1 MQIRPARESELP
13 RLMEL
18 FDTARAYMRKN
29 GNTVQ
34 WVNGYPSEDLI
45 RQDIA
50 QDRAFV
56 VEEDGIAEAV
66 FCYLAGR
73 HVEPTYAVVYGGAW
87 PDDAPYGVIHRL
99 ASSGKLRGVMGLCA
113 DWALSRCPV
122 LRVDTHESNAT
133 MRSAMARLGCAERG
147 TIILGDETPR
157 IAFQKRRDCPI
168 RECRSEEDFR
178 AAGTVLSEAWR
189 ASHSFCGP
197 GFLARHT
204 PEERTEYLKA
214 ESQQGKRVFTIEN
227 GGKVL
232 GLVSLCG
239 SEIGDL
245 YVLPEAQGLGYGRLL
260 LDFAVRQAPET
271 PTLWLLENNT
281 AAQRFYEDAGF
292 TFTGR
297 ENRSG
302 KLAEREMTLR
312 A

>member
-1 MQIRPARESELP
+1 MNIRPARESELP

-56 VEEDGIAEAV
+56 VEEDGVVEAV

-133 MRSAMARLGCAERG
+133 MRAAMARLGCAERG

-197 GFLARHT
+197 DFLARHT

-245 YVLPEAQGLGYGRLL
+245 YVLPEAKGLGYGRLL

-292 TFTGR
+292 TFAGR

>member
-1 MQIRPARESELP
+1 MYIRPARESELP

-34 WVNGYPSEDLI
+34 WVNGYPSETLI
-45 RQDIA
+45 REDIA
-50 QDRAFV
+50 RNRAFV
-56 VEEDGIAEAV
+56 VEENGEAEAV

-73 HVEPTYAVVYGGAW
+73 RVEPTYAVIYGGAW

-133 MRSAMARLGCAERG
+133 MRAAMARLGFTERG
-147 TIILGDETPR
+147 TIILGDGTPR
-157 IAFQKRRDCPI
+157 VAFQKRRDCPI
-168 RECRSEEDFR
+168 RECRSEEDFS
-178 AAGTVLSEAWR
+178 AAGAVLSEAWQ
-189 ASHSFCGP
+189 ASHGFCGP
-197 GFLARHT
+197 DFLARHT
-204 PEERTEYLKA
+204 PEERAKYLKTA
-214 ESQQGKRVFTIEN
+214 DRQGKRVFTLAN
-227 GGKVL
+227 DGKVL
-232 GLVSLCG
+232 GLASLLG

-260 LDFAVRQAPET
+260 LDFAVRQAEGT
-271 PTLWLLENNT
+271 PTLWLLENNA
-281 AAQRFYEDAGF
+281 AAQRFYENAGF
-292 TFTGR
+292 AFTGR

-302 KLAEREMTLR
+302 KLTEREMSLQ

>member
-1 MQIRPARESELP
+1 MNIRPARESELP

-18 FDTARAYMRKN
+18 FDTARAYMRRN

-56 VEEDGIAEAV
+56 VEEAGIAEAV

-73 HVEPTYAVVYGGAW
+73 RVEPTYAVIYGGAW

-133 MRSAMARLGCAERG
+133 MRAAMAHLGFTERG
-147 TIILGDETPR
+147 TIILGDGTPR

-168 RECRSEEDFR
+168 RECRTEEDFR
-178 AAGTVLSEAWR
+178 AAGAVLSEAWQ
-189 ASHSFCGP
+189 ASHGFCSP
-197 GFLARHT
+197 DFLARHT
-204 PEERTEYLKA
+204 PEERTEYLEA
-214 ESQQGKRVFTIEN
+214 GGRQGKRVFTIAN
-227 GGKVL
+227 GSKAL

-239 SEIGDL
+239 SEIVDL

-260 LDFAVRQAPET
+260 LDFAVRQAPGD
-271 PTLWLLENNT
+271 PTLWLLENNA
-281 AAQRFYEDAGF
+281 AAQRFYENAGF
-292 TFTGR
+292 AFTGR

-302 KLAEREMTLR
+302 KLTEREMSLQ

>member
-1 MQIRPARESELP
+1 MNIRPARESELP

-56 VEEDGIAEAV
+56 VEEDGVVEAV

-133 MRSAMARLGCAERG
+133 MRAAMARLGCAERG

-197 GFLARHT
+197 DFLARHT

-260 LDFAVRQAPET
+260 LDFAVRQAPEPT
-271 PTLWLLENNT
+271 TLWLLENNT

-302 KLAEREMTLR
+302 KLAEREMTLKG
-312 A
+312 

>member
-1 MQIRPARESELP
+1 MNIRPARESELP

-56 VEEDGIAEAV
+56 VEEDGVVEAV

-99 ASSGKLRGVMGLCA
+99 ASSGKLRGVMGFCA

-178 AAGTVLSEAWR
+178 TAGTVLSEAWR

-197 GFLARHT
+197 DFLARHT

>member
-1 MQIRPARESELP
+1 MYIRPARESELP

-18 FDTARAYMRKN
+18 FDTARAYMRRN

-45 RQDIA
+45 RHDIA
-50 QDRAFV
+50 QNRAFV
-56 VEEDGIAEAV
+56 VEENGTVEAV

-73 HVEPTYAVVYGGAW
+73 HVEPTYAVIYGGAW

-113 DWALSRCPV
+113 GWALSRCPV

-133 MRSAMARLGCAERG
+133 MRAAMARLGFTECG

-168 RECRSEEDFR
+168 RECRREEDFL
-178 AAGTVLSEAWR
+178 AAGAVLSQAWQ
-189 ASHSFCGP
+189 ASHSFCTP
-197 GFLARHT
+197 DFLARHT
-204 PEERTEYLKA
+204 PEERTEYLKT
-214 ESQQGKRVFTIEN
+214 ETRQGKRVFTITN
-227 GGKVL
+227 DSKVF
-232 GLVSLCG
+232 GLVSLHG

-260 LDFAVRQAPET
+260 LDFAVRQAFGT
-271 PTLWLLENNT
+271 PTLWILETNT
-281 AAQRFYEDAGF
+281 AARRFYENAGF

-302 KLAEREMTLR
+302 KLAEREMTLKG
-312 A
+312 

>member
-1 MQIRPARESELP
+1 MNIRPARESELP

-56 VEEDGIAEAV
+56 VEEDGVEEAV

-133 MRSAMARLGCAERG
+133 MRAAMARLGCAERG

-197 GFLARHT
+197 DFLARHT

-281 AAQRFYEDAGF
+281 AAQRF
-292 TFTGR
+292 
-297 ENRSG
+297 
-302 KLAEREMTLR
+302 
-312 A
+312 

>member
-1 MQIRPARESELP
+1 M
-13 RLMEL
+13 
-18 FDTARAYMRKN
+18 
-29 GNTVQ
+29 
-34 WVNGYPSEDLI
+34 
-45 RQDIA
+45 
-50 QDRAFV
+50 
-56 VEEDGIAEAV
+56 VEEDGVVEAV

-178 AAGTVLSEAWR
+178 TAGTVLSEAWR

-197 GFLARHT
+197 DFLARHT

-302 KLAEREMTLR
+302 KLAEREMTLKG
-312 A
+312 

>member
-1 MQIRPARESELP
+1 MNIRPARMSELP

-18 FDTARAYMRKN
+18 FDIARAYMRRN

-34 WVNGYPSEDLI
+34 WVNGYPSEALI

-73 HVEPTYAVVYGGAW
+73 HVEPTYAVVYGGTW

-99 ASSGKLRGVMGLCA
+99 ASSGKLRGVMGFCA

-133 MRSAMARLGCAERG
+133 MRSAMARLGFTECG

-178 AAGTVLSEAWR
+178 AAGAVLSEAWR
-189 ASHSFCGP
+189 ASHGFCAP
-197 GFLARHT
+197 DFLARHT
-204 PEERTEYLKA
+204 PEERTEYLKVG
-214 ESQQGKRVFTIEN
+214 SQQGKRVFTIAN

-260 LDFAVRQAPET
+260 LDFAVRQVPGT
-271 PTLWLLENNT
+271 HTLWLLESNT
-281 AAQRFYEDAGF
+281 AAQRFYADAGF
-292 TFTGR
+292 AFTGS
-297 ENRSG
+297 EICSG
-302 KLAEREMTLR
+302 KLAEREMALR

>member
-1 MQIRPARESELP
+1 
-13 RLMEL
+13 
-18 FDTARAYMRKN
+18 
-29 GNTVQ
+29 
-34 WVNGYPSEDLI
+34 
-45 RQDIA
+45 
-50 QDRAFV
+50 
-56 VEEDGIAEAV
+56 
-66 FCYLAGR
+66 
-73 HVEPTYAVVYGGAW
+73 
-87 PDDAPYGVIHRL
+87 
-99 ASSGKLRGVMGLCA
+99 MGLCA

-133 MRSAMARLGCAERG
+133 MRAAMARLGCAERG

-197 GFLARHT
+197 DFLARHT

-292 TFTGR
+292 TFTGW